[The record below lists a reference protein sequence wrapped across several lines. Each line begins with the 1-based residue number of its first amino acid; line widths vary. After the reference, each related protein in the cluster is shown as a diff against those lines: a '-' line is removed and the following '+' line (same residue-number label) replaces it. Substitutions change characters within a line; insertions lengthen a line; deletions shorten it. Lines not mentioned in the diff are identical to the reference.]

1 MKFSELWLR
10 EWVDPPVS
18 SEALADQLTML
29 GIEVEEMAPASPDD
43 LHGVVA
49 GRVEA
54 VEKHPGADKLVVCT
68 VSKDGG
74 RPVTVVTGAPGV
86 KAGRC
91 YPYAGVGVVLADPET
106 CGRMEIRETEIRG
119 VKSAGMLCSAAEL
132 GLSDEADELF
142 LLDDDARPGEA
153 LSRLMQLDDRI
164 FDVGLTPN
172 RGDCLS
178 INGIARE
185 VAVVNRMRPD
195 PPADVSPVP
204 AGHDD
209 ARRVNLA
216 APEGCARY
224 AGRIVSNID
233 ISRPSPLWLREKLR
247 RCGLRSLN
255 AVVDIT
261 NYVMLELGQPMH
273 AFDNDELSGD
283 ISVRYADEGEGISL
297 LDGETRVMSPSTLVI
312 ADAAGAVAMAGVM
325 GGLDSAVTDRT
336 RHIFL
341 ESAFFSPLAVAGRT
355 RQFGLSSDACHRFE
369 RGVDYTLQRQAI
381 ERATRLVLD
390 ICGGE
395 PGPVTEA
402 VADEALPERQTVGLR
417 AAAVEGLLGE
427 PIDMQECAG
436 ILTRLG
442 LEETAGATGS
452 REFRAPPHRF
462 DITLEADLVEE
473 IARVY
478 GYRNISSALPPA
490 RLNMRRTGFRER
502 LDLMRQTLVGRGY
515 QEAITYSF
523 VSHTLQSRLF
533 PDVESIA
540 LVNAIS
546 SDMERMRL
554 SVWPGLLTA
563 LRYNLNR
570 QQDRLRLFES
580 GKVFSRNGGIQ
591 QLQVIGG
598 LSYGKVAPEQWD
610 NPYESGNFYDIKS
623 DVEAVLSACCG
634 PLSPEYRP
642 AGAAS
647 LHQGKAAEIMY
658 REVCIGLV
666 GALHPTIQSYLEI
679 EHEVYLFE
687 LFLDQ
692 VPGSNHLKYRE
703 ISRFPVVKRDLS
715 VVIDEKVPIADLLQ
729 CIDGIELKLDA
740 PEPSEQELKAAGTS
754 MTGNESGVAEAPK
767 YLTDLE
773 LIDVYQG
780 EPVAAGK
787 KSVTLGLTF
796 QRFSD
801 TLVNRQVDSMVSQI
815 LNSVREEFDAQL
827 RE

>member
-1 MKFSELWLR
+1 MKFSEQWLR

-18 SEALADQLTML
+18 TETLADQLTML
-29 GIEVEEMAPASPDD
+29 GMEVEEIAPAAPGD

-54 VEKHPGADKLVVCT
+54 VEKHPHADKLVVCT
-68 VSKDGG
+68 VKKDEGSS
-74 RPVTVVTGAPGV
+74 VTVVTGAPGV
-86 KAGRC
+86 KTGRC
-91 YPYAGVGVVLADPET
+91 YPYAGVGVVLTDPGTCRRQEIKET
-106 CGRMEIRETEIRG
+106 KIRG
-119 VKSAGMLCSAAEL
+119 VTSAGMLCSAAEL

-142 LLDDDARPGEA
+142 LLDDDARPGQA
-153 LSRLMQLDDRI
+153 LSRLIRPDDRI

-185 VAVVNRMRPD
+185 VAVVNQVRLE
-195 PPADVSPVP
+195 PPADISPVP

-209 ARRVNLA
+209 VRRVKLA

-224 AGRIVSNID
+224 TGRIISNID

-255 AVVDIT
+255 VVVDIT

-283 ISVRYADEGEGISL
+283 ISVRYADEGEAIAL
-297 LDGETRVMSPSTLVI
+297 LDGETRVMPPSTLVI

-341 ESAFFSPLAVAGRT
+341 ESAFFSPLAVAGRS
-355 RQFGLSSDACHRFE
+355 RQFGLTSDACHRFE
-369 RGVDYTLQRQAI
+369 RGVDYTLQRQAM
-381 ERATRLVLD
+381 ERATRLVMD

-402 VADEALPERQTVGLR
+402 VAAETLPGQQTVSLR
-417 AAAVEGLLGE
+417 PAAVEGLLGE
-427 PIDMQECAG
+427 TIDMQECVD

-442 LEETAGATGS
+442 LEEAPGDTDIS
-452 REFRAPPHRF
+452 HFRAPPHRF
-462 DITLEADLVEE
+462 DITLEADLIEE

-478 GYRNISSALPPA
+478 GYRNISSAPPPA
-490 RLNMRRTGFRER
+490 SMNMRRTGFRER
-502 LDLMRQTLVGRGY
+502 LEMMRQVLVQRGY

-523 VSHTLQSRLF
+523 VSHALQSRLF
-533 PDVESIA
+533 PDAGSIA

-554 SVWPGLLTA
+554 SLWPGLLAA

-570 QQDRLRLFES
+570 QQERVRLFET
-580 GKVFSRNGGIQ
+580 GKVFSRNGEIH

-598 LSYGKVAPEQWD
+598 LSYGKVAREQWD
-610 NPYESGNFYDIKS
+610 NPYGTGNFYDIKS
-623 DVEAVLSACCG
+623 DVESVLAACCG
-634 PLSPEYRP
+634 PVSPEYRP
-642 AGAAS
+642 VAVTA
-647 LHQGKAAEIMY
+647 LHQGKAAEIICQGV
-658 REVCIGLV
+658 RIGLA

-679 EHEVYLFE
+679 ESEVYLFE
-687 LFLDQ
+687 LFLEQ
-692 VPGSNHLKYRE
+692 IPGKKHLNYEE
-703 ISRFPVVKRDLS
+703 ISRFPVVRRDLS
-715 VVIDEKVPIADLLQ
+715 VVIGEEVPIADLLQ
-729 CIDGIELKLDA
+729 SVKNVELNL
-740 PEPSEQELKAAGTS
+740 ETNS
-754 MTGNESGVAEAPK
+754 SGEK
-767 YLTDLE
+767 NYLANLE
-773 LIDVYQG
+773 LTDVYQG
-780 EPVAAGK
+780 EPVAVGK

-796 QRFSD
+796 QRISD
-801 TLVNRQVDSMVSQI
+801 TLVNWQVENMMAQI
-815 LNSVREEFDAQL
+815 LDSLRKEFDAQL

>member
-1 MKFSELWLR
+1 MKFSEQWLR

-18 SEALADQLTML
+18 TETLADQLTML
-29 GIEVEEMAPASPDD
+29 GMEVEEIAPAAPDD

-49 GRVEA
+49 GRVET
-54 VEKHPGADKLVVCT
+54 VEKHPHADKLIVCT
-68 VSKDGG
+68 VRKDEGSS
-74 RPVTVVTGAPGV
+74 VTVVTGAPGV

-91 YPYAGVGVVLADPET
+91 YPYAGVGVVLTDPGT
-106 CGRMEIRETEIRG
+106 CRRQEIKETEIRG
-119 VKSAGMLCSAAEL
+119 VTSAGMLCSAAEL
-132 GLSDEADELF
+132 GLSDDADELF
-142 LLDDDARPGEA
+142 LLDDDARPGAA
-153 LSRLMQLDDRI
+153 LSRLTRLDDRI

-185 VAVVNRMRPD
+185 VAVVNRLRLE
-195 PPADVSPVP
+195 PPAAIPPVA

-209 ARRVNLA
+209 ARRINLA

-224 AGRIVSNID
+224 AGRIISNID

-255 AVVDIT
+255 VVVDIT

-283 ISVRYADEGEGISL
+283 ISVRYADEGEEITL
-297 LDGETRVMSPSTLVI
+297 LDGETRVMPSSTLVI
-312 ADAAGAVAMAGVM
+312 ADAAGSVAMAGVM
-325 GGLDSAVTDRT
+325 GGLDSADTDRT

-355 RQFGLSSDACHRFE
+355 RQFGLNSDACHRFE
-369 RGVDYTLQRQAI
+369 RGVDYTLQRQAM

-390 ICGGE
+390 ICGGD

-402 VADEALPERQTVGLR
+402 VADKALPEQRTVGLR
-417 AAAVEGLLGE
+417 PMAAAELLGE
-427 PIDMQECAG
+427 SIDMQECVG
-436 ILTRLG
+436 ISTRLG
-442 LEETAGATGS
+442 LAEASRDTGIS
-452 REFRAPPHRF
+452 HFRVPSHRF
-462 DITLEADLVEE
+462 DLTLEADLVEE
-473 IARVY
+473 IGRVY
-478 GYRNISSALPPA
+478 GYRNISSAPPPA
-490 RLNMRRTGFRER
+490 PMNMRRTGFRER
-502 LDLMRQTLVGRGY
+502 LDLMRQVLVQRGY

-533 PDVESIA
+533 PDAGSIA

-554 SVWPGLLTA
+554 SLWPGLLAA

-570 QQDRLRLFES
+570 HQERVRLFET
-580 GKVFSRNGGIQ
+580 GKVFSGKDEIQ

-610 NPYESGNFYDIKS
+610 NPYETGNFYDIKS
-623 DVEAVLSACCG
+623 DVEAVLTACCG
-634 PLSPEYRP
+634 PVSPDYRP
-642 AGAAS
+642 VAVTA
-647 LHQGKAAEIMY
+647 LHQGKAAEIIYQGML
-658 REVCIGLV
+658 IGLA

-679 EHEVYLFE
+679 ESEVYLFE
-687 LFLDQ
+687 LFLEQ
-692 VPGSNHLKYRE
+692 IPGKKYLNYEE
-703 ISRFPVVKRDLS
+703 ISRFPVVRRDLS
-715 VVIDEKVPIADLLQ
+715 VVIGEEVPIADLLQ
-729 CIDGIELKLDA
+729 SVKNVELNLETNLSGEEAD
-740 PEPSEQELKAAGTS
+740 PSGEE
-754 MTGNESGVAEAPK
+754 N
-767 YLTDLE
+767 YLANLE

-780 EPVAAGK
+780 EPVAVGK

-796 QRFSD
+796 QRISD
-801 TLVNRQVDSMVSQI
+801 TLINRQVESMVTLI
-815 LNSVREEFDAQL
+815 LDSLRKEFDAQL